1 MIQLIATPSAVA
13 LLQEVRE
20 RLVAHT
26 SCSTATLDL
35 WALLD
40 NAAVDLG
47 VPARAHVLAGNALA
61 VTLSECQHPACR
73 LLAIDLAITEER
85 RRRLDIDAWLA
96 TQPGRAEEPEC
107 LTGSWQR
114 THAVAID

>member
-1 MIQLIATPSAVA
+1 MIQMTTTPSTVA
-13 LLQEVRE
+13 LLEEVRA

-26 SCSTATLDL
+26 SCSTATPDL

-47 VPARAHVLAGNALA
+47 VPARAHTMAGNALA

-73 LLAIDLAITEER
+73 LLAVDIAITTER
-85 RRRLDIDAWLA
+85 RRRLDVDAWLA
-96 TQPGRAEEPEC
+96 TSPARA
-107 LTGSWQR
+107 
-114 THAVAID
+114 